1 MAFNEDY
8 KWVEVQTWFSEES
21 QPPLDANNSYQAAGA
36 IEVTPEQIPP
46 QYIQNPDSN
55 PGTASQSFE
64 QSTQNNANW
73 SVVFKNRVGD
83 GAPKVLL
90 NTADV
95 LTATPYYNKE
105 TSRHEK
111 QHFIVI
117 MVGGVSLQLYFPNG
131 IGNGTE
137 TPPSTLRSILPP
149 NTVI

>member
-21 QPPLDANNSYQAAGA
+21 QPPIDGSNSYQPAGA

-46 QYIQNPDSN
+46 QYIQNPESN
-55 PGTASQSFE
+55 PETAAQSFE
-64 QSTQNNANW
+64 QSTQNNGRW
-73 SVVFKNRVGD
+73 TVVFKNRVGD

-90 NTADV
+90 NTADI

-105 TSRHEK
+105 TGRHDTR
-111 QHFIVI
+111 HFIVI
-117 MVGGVSLQLYFPNG
+117 MTGGVSLQLYFPNG
-131 IGNGTE
+131 IGDGTE

>member
-21 QPPLDANNSYQAAGA
+21 QPPLDVNNSYQPAGA
-36 IEVTPEQIPP
+36 VEVTPPQIPP
-46 QYIQNPDSN
+46 QYTENPNSN
-55 PGTASQSFE
+55 PQTASQSFE
-64 QSTQNNANW
+64 QSIQNNGNW
-73 SVVFKNRVGD
+73 TVVFKNRVGD
-83 GAPKVLL
+83 GAPIVLL

-111 QHFIVI
+111 QHFIVT
-117 MVGGVSLQLYFPNG
+117 MASGVSLQLFFPNG
-131 IGNGTE
+131 IGDGTE